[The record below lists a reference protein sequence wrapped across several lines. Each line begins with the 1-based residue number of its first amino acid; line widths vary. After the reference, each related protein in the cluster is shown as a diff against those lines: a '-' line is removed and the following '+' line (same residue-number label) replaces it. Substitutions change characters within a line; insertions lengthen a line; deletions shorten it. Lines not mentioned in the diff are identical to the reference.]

1 MISHLLEHALRSR
14 SLHVHGDTGIFGFE
28 RAVPHGIGSCRGRAQ
43 TTVIYALTSVA
54 CNCPTDSAET
64 GTRRSEYRALR
75 PLLVRLRSTRTVKHV
90 HSRAVRHPGE
100 RGPS

>member
-43 TTVIYALTSVA
+43 TTVIYALTMVA
-54 CNCPTDSAET
+54 CSPGAGRTPARSQALFGALMKAWAESGAT
-64 GTRRSEYRALR
+64 
-75 PLLVRLRSTRTVKHV
+75 
-90 HSRAVRHPGE
+90 VRHLE
-100 RGPS
+100 RAW